1 MSPPFITTTMI
12 DTTKL
17 IDSDYRFDEN
27 SEGLVLERF
36 QAIPDQFL
44 SGLRDERAR
53 NRNTA
58 AGEMHRVASIP
69 VAVVDKW
76 KSEGRDFDN
85 AKVSEILKWLREEN
99 LDAFICS
106 DKV

>member
-1 MSPPFITTTMI
+1 MTEKTNF
-12 DTTKL
+12 
-17 IDSDYRFDEN
+17 IDSDYRFEEN

-36 QAIPDQFL
+36 QAIPDAFL
-44 SGLRDERAR
+44 QSLRDERHA

-58 AGEMHRVASIP
+58 AGETHRVASIP

-85 AKVSEILKWLREEN
+85 AKISEILKWLRAEN
-99 LDAFICS
+99 LDAFITS

>member
-1 MSPPFITTTMI
+1 MT
-12 DTTKL
+12 DNTKL
-17 IDSDYRFDEN
+17 IDSDFTFHEN

-44 SGLRDERAR
+44 SNLRDERFA
-53 NRNTA
+53 NRSST
-58 AGEMHRVASIP
+58 AGELHRVASIP

-76 KSEGRDFDN
+76 KAEGRDFDN
-85 AKVSEILKWLREEN
+85 AKISEILKWLRAEN
-99 LDAFICS
+99 LDAFITS

>member
-1 MSPPFITTTMI
+1 MN

-17 IDSDYRFDEN
+17 IDSDYRFEEN
-27 SEGLVLERF
+27 SDGLVLERF

-44 SGLRDERAR
+44 KNLRDERSR

-69 VAVVDKW
+69 TAVVDKW
-76 KSEGRDFDN
+76 ISEGRDFNN
-85 AKVSEILKWLREEN
+85 AKVTEILRWLKEEN

>member
-1 MSPPFITTTMI
+1 MN
-12 DTTKL
+12 DKTKL
-17 IDSDYRFDEN
+17 IDSDYRFEEN
-27 SEGLVLERF
+27 SDGLVLERF

-44 SGLRDERAR
+44 QNLRNERAA
-53 NRNTA
+53 NKNTV

-85 AKVSEILKWLREEN
+85 AKISEILTWLRAEN
-99 LDAFICS
+99 LDAFITS

>member
-1 MSPPFITTTMI
+1 MN
-12 DTTKL
+12 DKTKF
-17 IDSDYRFDEN
+17 IDSDFRFGEN
-27 SEGLVLERF
+27 SDGLVLERY

-44 SGLRDERAR
+44 SNLRDERFR
-53 NRNTA
+53 NRNSA
-58 AGEMHRVASIP
+58 AGDMHRVASIP

-85 AKVSEILKWLREEN
+85 AKISEILGWLRAEN
-99 LDAFICS
+99 LDAFITS